1 MNNENYNPL
10 NIVLVGVSKSKNVSM
25 PKKRRSSFYVERTE
39 SSFPQHKEKFGRE
52 LQIYDT
58 KSCDKYGRDIE
69 LRVQFETAAA
79 DSHSDFPEDVEV
91 IPDYGFHE
99 TKFFKIN
106 IKTGKREY
114 RGRQYYM

>member
-1 MNNENYNPL
+1 MNNQNYNPL
-10 NIVLVGVSKSKNVSM
+10 NIVGVSKSKKVSM
-25 PKKRRSSFYVERTE
+25 PKRRSSSFYVERTNK
-39 SSFPQHKEKFGRE
+39 SSFPRHKDDFGRE
-52 LQIYDT
+52 LQSYDT
-58 KSCDKYGRDIE
+58 KTCDKYGRDLE

-79 DSHSDFPEDVEV
+79 EVDKEFPEDVEV
-91 IPDYGFHE
+91 VPDYGFHE